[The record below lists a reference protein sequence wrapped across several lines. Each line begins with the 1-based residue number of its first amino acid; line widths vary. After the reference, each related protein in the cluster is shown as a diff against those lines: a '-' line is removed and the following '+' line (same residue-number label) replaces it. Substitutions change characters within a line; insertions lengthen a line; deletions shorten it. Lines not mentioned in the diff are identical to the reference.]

1 MHRAKV
7 STGRERARIGP
18 ARLLLRQA
26 GALIYGRA
34 IVFGLVAL
42 ALAAGC
48 GSLRRSAEPTPLPP
62 AELTLLSFGSEGSW
76 GVAEEALTGL
86 FREQQPNVEFKISDY
101 GDSPSAYLAASPVPD
116 IMVISP
122 GALLDRAVA
131 NGQVLDLTDLWQQA
145 GLTED
150 YPAGLRELSA
160 REGKQ
165 YFVPVANTWTAIYF
179 NKEIFEQYGLE
190 PPQTWDEFIAV
201 SETLLDNGVTPL
213 SIAGND
219 IFLSSLWFDY
229 LDLRLN
235 GLDFHRQLLNGEISF
250 QDERVRTVFEVWGNL
265 VDRGYFGEAPAR
277 VGATDSVMAIVP
289 RLADVGLGPGAAM
302 SLSGPSWLGELPPEL
317 QDGLDFFAFPVIDP
331 SVPKAEAL
339 TSYGYMVP
347 SGAENR
353 EAALAYV
360 EYAGS
365 ASAQTAI
372 APRLNAGGA
381 DLAPANPG
389 AEWGDVPE
397 SVQRGSAILSEASAL
412 TPIFVLAAPDAMWDN
427 ADRAIRYFLQN
438 PWDVETT
445 TMMLE
450 EARQDALAA
459 GAFLQAE

>member
-1 MHRAKV
+1 MHRQEMGG
-7 STGRERARIGP
+7 GRESARIGDAGLP
-18 ARLLLRQA
+18 RQA
-26 GALIYGRA
+26 GALTYARA
-34 IVFGLVAL
+34 IIAAVVVL
-42 ALAAGC
+42 AIAAGC
-48 GSLRRSAEPTPLPP
+48 GSFGRNAEPTPLPP

-76 GVAEEALTGL
+76 GVAEEALTDL

-101 GDSPSAYLAASPVPD
+101 GEPPSTYLAVSPVPD

-122 GALLDRAVA
+122 GYLLNQAIA
-131 NGQVLDLTDLWQQA
+131 NGQILDLTDLWQQA
-145 GLTED
+145 GLAED

-160 REGKQ
+160 WEGKQ
-165 YFVPVANTWTAIYF
+165 YFVPVANTWTAIYY
-179 NKEIFEQYGLE
+179 NKEIFEQYGLA
-190 PPQTWDEFIAV
+190 PPQTWDEFISV

-219 IFLSSLWFDY
+219 VFLNTLWFDY

-235 GLDFHRQLLNGEISF
+235 GLDFHRQMLNGEISY

-277 VGATDSVMAIVP
+277 VGARDSVMAIVP
-289 RLADVGLGPGAAM
+289 RLADVGIGGKAAM
-302 SLSGPSWLGELPPEL
+302 TLSGPTWLGDLPPEL

-331 SVPKAEAL
+331 SVPKVEAL

-347 SGAENR
+347 SEAPNR
-353 EAALAYV
+353 DAALAYV

-365 ASAQTAI
+365 APAQTAI

-381 DLAPANPG
+381 GLAPANPG

-397 SVQRGSAILSEASAL
+397 SVQRGSTILTDASGL
-412 TPIFVLAAPDAMWDN
+412 TPIFVLAAPDAMWDS
-427 ADRAIRYFLQN
+427 AGRAIGYFLQN

-450 EARQDALAA
+450 EARQAALAA